1 MTTIKLIALDL
12 DNTLLLPDKTLS
24 HRNKCILQTLHH
36 HHIKIFLTTG
46 RPLPNTKPILDQL
59 NFTEKDDYVILFN
72 GGLIKNLSN
81 NNILLNKY
89 FSIKNIQHILLIL
102 KSLSLPI
109 DLVTQNHVYSIKEYG
124 QSAYSQLISRSL
136 PYSQI
141 NLSVLNTHTNFQFN
155 KFVVCATSEQLSHL
169 EKILSNSPLINNQFN
184 FVRSRRILLE
194 FVPKNVNKALALNA
208 LLEHLSL
215 TPDNLMAFGDEEND
229 IEMIKL
235 ARIGVAMGNAIP
247 KVKAAADFQ
256 TLDNVHDGVSE
267 FLESYF
273 RNITLDQ
280 HKKEQHQLN
289 F

>member
-1 MTTIKLIALDL
+1 M
-12 DNTLLLPDKTLS
+12 
-24 HRNKCILQTLHH
+24 
-36 HHIKIFLTTG
+36 
-46 RPLPNTKPILDQL
+46 PNTKPILDQL

-280 HKKEQHQLN
+280 HKKAPE
-289 F
+289 

>member
-36 HHIKIFLTTG
+36 HHIKIVLTTG

-194 FVPKNVNKALALNA
+194 FVPKNVNKALALNV

-280 HKKEQHQLN
+280 HKKAPE
-289 F
+289 

>member
-36 HHIKIFLTTG
+36 HHIKIVLTTG

-235 ARIGVAMGNAIP
+235 ARLGVAMGNAIP

>member
-36 HHIKIFLTTG
+36 HHIKIVLTTG

-247 KVKAAADFQ
+247 KVKAVADFQ

-280 HKKEQHQLN
+280 HKKAPE
-289 F
+289 

>member
-36 HHIKIFLTTG
+36 HHIKIVLTTG

-169 EKILSNSPLINNQFN
+169 EKILSNSPLTNNQFN
-184 FVRSRRILLE
+184 FVRSRRTLLE
-194 FVPKNVNKALALNA
+194 FIPKNVNKALALNV

-229 IEMIKL
+229 IEMIEL

-247 KVKAAADFQ
+247 KVKAVADFQ

-280 HKKEQHQLN
+280 HKKAPE
-289 F
+289 

>member
-36 HHIKIFLTTG
+36 HHTKIVLTTG

-247 KVKAAADFQ
+247 KVKAVADFQ

-280 HKKEQHQLN
+280 HKKAPE
-289 F
+289 

>member
-36 HHIKIFLTTG
+36 HHIKIVLTTG

-141 NLSVLNTHTNFQFN
+141 NLSVLNTHSNFQFN

-247 KVKAAADFQ
+247 KLKAAADFQ

-280 HKKEQHQLN
+280 HKKAPE
-289 F
+289 

>member
-12 DNTLLLPDKTLS
+12 DNTLLLPDKKLS

-36 HHIKIFLTTG
+36 HHIKIVLTTG

>member
-12 DNTLLLPDKTLS
+12 DNTLLLPDKKLS

-36 HHIKIFLTTG
+36 HHIKIVLTTG

-141 NLSVLNTHTNFQFN
+141 NLSVLNTHSNFQFN

-280 HKKEQHQLN
+280 HKKAPE
-289 F
+289 

>member
-36 HHIKIFLTTG
+36 HHIKIVLTTG

-141 NLSVLNTHTNFQFN
+141 NLSVLNTHSNFQFN

-280 HKKEQHQLN
+280 HKKAPE
-289 F
+289 

>member
-12 DNTLLLPDKTLS
+12 DNTLLLPDKKLS

-36 HHIKIFLTTG
+36 HHIKIVLTTG

-169 EKILSNSPLINNQFN
+169 EKILSNSPLTNNQFN
-184 FVRSRRILLE
+184 FVRSRRTLLE
-194 FVPKNVNKALALNA
+194 FIPKNVNKALALNV

-247 KVKAAADFQ
+247 KVKAVADFQ

-280 HKKEQHQLN
+280 HKKAPE
-289 F
+289 

>member
-36 HHIKIFLTTG
+36 HHIKIVLTTG

-109 DLVTQNHVYSIKEYG
+109 DLVTHNHVYSIKEYG

-141 NLSVLNTHTNFQFN
+141 NLSVLNTHSNFQFN

-280 HKKEQHQLN
+280 HKKAPE
-289 F
+289 

>member
-12 DNTLLLPDKTLS
+12 DNTLLLPNKTLS

-36 HHIKIFLTTG
+36 HHIKIVLTTG

-280 HKKEQHQLN
+280 HKKAPE
-289 F
+289 

>member
-36 HHIKIFLTTG
+36 HHIKIVLTTG

-169 EKILSNSPLINNQFN
+169 EKILSNSPLTNNQFN

>member
-12 DNTLLLPDKTLS
+12 DNTLLLPDKKLS

-36 HHIKIFLTTG
+36 HHIKIVLTTG

-155 KFVVCATSEQLSHL
+155 KFVVCSTSEQLSHL
-169 EKILSNSPLINNQFN
+169 EKILSNSPLTNNQFN
-184 FVRSRRILLE
+184 FVRSRRTLLE
-194 FVPKNVNKALALNA
+194 FIPKNVNKALALNV

-247 KVKAAADFQ
+247 KVKAVADFQ

-280 HKKEQHQLN
+280 HKKAPE
-289 F
+289 

>member
-36 HHIKIFLTTG
+36 HHIKIVLTTG

-235 ARIGVAMGNAIP
+235 AHIGVAMGNAIP

>member
-36 HHIKIFLTTG
+36 HHIKIVLTTG

-280 HKKEQHQLN
+280 HKKAPE
-289 F
+289 

>member
-12 DNTLLLPDKTLS
+12 DNTLLLPDKKLS

-36 HHIKIFLTTG
+36 HHIKIVLTTG

-169 EKILSNSPLINNQFN
+169 EKILSNSSLTNNQFN
-184 FVRSRRILLE
+184 FVRSRRTLLE
-194 FVPKNVNKALALNA
+194 FIPKNVNKALALNV

-247 KVKAAADFQ
+247 KVKAVADFQ

-280 HKKEQHQLN
+280 HKKAPE
-289 F
+289 

>member
-36 HHIKIFLTTG
+36 HHIKIVLTTG

-169 EKILSNSPLINNQFN
+169 EKILSNSPLTNNQFN

-280 HKKEQHQLN
+280 HKKAPE
-289 F
+289 

>member
-12 DNTLLLPDKTLS
+12 DNTLLLPDKKLS

-36 HHIKIFLTTG
+36 HHIKIVLTTG

-235 ARIGVAMGNAIP
+235 ARLGVAMGNAIP

>member
-36 HHIKIFLTTG
+36 HHIKIVLTTG

>member
-36 HHIKIFLTTG
+36 HHIKIVLTTG

-89 FSIKNIQHILLIL
+89 FSIKHIQHILLIL

-169 EKILSNSPLINNQFN
+169 EKILSNSPLTNNQFN
-184 FVRSRRILLE
+184 FVRSRRTLLE
-194 FVPKNVNKALALNA
+194 FIPKNVNKALALNA

-215 TPDNLMAFGDEEND
+215 TPNNLMAFGDEEND

-247 KVKAAADFQ
+247 KVKAVADFQ

-273 RNITLDQ
+273 RNITLNQ
-280 HKKEQHQLN
+280 HKKAPE
-289 F
+289 

>member
-36 HHIKIFLTTG
+36 HHIKIVLTTG

-194 FVPKNVNKALALNA
+194 FVPKNVNKALALNV

>member
-12 DNTLLLPDKTLS
+12 DNTLLLPNKTLS

-36 HHIKIFLTTG
+36 HHIKIVLTTG

-59 NFTEKDDYVILFN
+59 NFTKKDDYVILFN

-89 FSIKNIQHILLIL
+89 FSIKHIQHILLIL

-155 KFVVCATSEQLSHL
+155 KFFVCATSEQLSHL
-169 EKILSNSPLINNQFN
+169 EKILSNSPLTNNQFN
-184 FVRSRRILLE
+184 FVRSRRTLLE
-194 FVPKNVNKALALNA
+194 FIPKNVNKALSLNV

-247 KVKAAADFQ
+247 KVKAVADFQ

-280 HKKEQHQLN
+280 HKKAPE
-289 F
+289 

>member
-36 HHIKIFLTTG
+36 HHIKIVLTTG

-169 EKILSNSPLINNQFN
+169 EKILSNSPLTNNQFN
-184 FVRSRRILLE
+184 FVRSRRTLLE
-194 FVPKNVNKALALNA
+194 FIPKNVNKALALNV

-247 KVKAAADFQ
+247 KVKAVADFQ

-280 HKKEQHQLN
+280 HKKAPE
-289 F
+289 

>member
-36 HHIKIFLTTG
+36 HHIKIVLTTG

-235 ARIGVAMGNAIP
+235 AHIGVAMGNAIP

-280 HKKEQHQLN
+280 HKKAPE
-289 F
+289 

>member
-36 HHIKIFLTTG
+36 HHIKIVLTTG

-89 FSIKNIQHILLIL
+89 FSIKNIQPILLIL

-280 HKKEQHQLN
+280 HKKAPE
-289 F
+289 